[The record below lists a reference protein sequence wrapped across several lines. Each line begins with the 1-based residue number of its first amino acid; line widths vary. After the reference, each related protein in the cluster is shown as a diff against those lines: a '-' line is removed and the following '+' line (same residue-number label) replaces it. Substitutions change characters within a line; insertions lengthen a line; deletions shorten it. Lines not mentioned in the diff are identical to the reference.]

1 MYELVVYLQRE
12 KSLIHHTNT
21 MKQQSIRF
29 ITFLSLLCVCISLS
43 GKEDDML
50 YLSGRVKD
58 AVWGTEL
65 TSAVVVRY
73 DAAGNPT
80 DSIKADRGRRY
91 KNGEIVELAMF
102 GFMVERK
109 DSTYVFDVECP
120 GYITKTVTYRV
131 ENVGG
136 REDGREIPI
145 VFLEKAP
152 HKLNEVTVTAS
163 KIKFYHK
170 GDTLVYNASAF
181 QLSEGSMLD
190 ALISQLPGAE
200 LNEEGQIKINGEFVE
215 SLLLNG
221 KKFFDGN
228 NQLMLENIA
237 AYTVKSVEVYRG
249 QTHEEKWL
257 NDPTKEKH
265 LTMDVKL
272 KKEYNMGAIINA
284 QGGYGTEGRYT
295 GRLFASW
302 FTPFSQ
308 YALIGNFNNLNDS
321 RKPGKNDTWTPEMM
335 PSGTKRYKMAAFNYN
350 HSNRED
356 SRKFEGYVN
365 FEETSN
371 NNYNTAARTNF
382 LSGGNTYDNSFSH
395 SKSSNLKLETR
406 NYQTLE
412 WKKFYLWN
420 MMLGRYIKRSSMSD
434 VISATFNEEQDDVT
448 RHMLEAIYSDGSPEM
463 LDAVINR
470 SVTRSDG
477 HSHEW
482 EVQCFPTLNY
492 KIPRTSDHVRF
503 QLGVKY
509 KDAKEELWRDYNVN
523 YGADPVAA
531 VAKRQYF
538 DNSPNRRLTL
548 DGTAEYSTS
557 IGNVGVGVY
566 YSYRFENTDKD
577 SYMYA
582 LDRLADMGIY
592 GTVPSGYLAALDP
605 SNSYTSRLM
614 MNRHSVKPK
623 FSLYT
628 NVWPK
633 TELVIQLRP
642 EISLQHDHLDYWRAG
657 RDYLVTRSSV
667 VAVSTRYDASAIFSW
682 GAISNGRR
690 MTYVNE
696 LRYAFRYDTKTPDL
710 LHMVDVVNDADPL
723 NIAVGNPDL
732 RNEYTRTHNL
742 EWIYSPD
749 GKTLSNTLSG
759 SAAFTTDALVR
770 GYTYDT
776 STGVRRTRTYN
787 VDGNSIY
794 QVDDSFML
802 QFGRRQQFTMS
813 ASATGS
819 ITNYADMIGVNQSE
833 PEQSKVTNHVASG
846 NLKLGWQIGRQSVQ
860 LSGSGMLRHT
870 TSSRED
876 FNTINARHFNYGVLG
891 QFVLPYGFG
900 INTDFMF
907 YTRRGYGLSY
917 LDTTDAIWN
926 VRVTY
931 TPRGGRWVFMADG
944 FDLLHQLSN
953 VNYAVNA
960 SGRTI
965 SYSNAL
971 PRYVLFSVQYRLNIQ
986 PKKR

>member
-1 MYELVVYLQRE
+1 
-12 KSLIHHTNT
+12 
-21 MKQQSIRF
+21 MKQPNRF
-29 ITFLSLLCVCISLS
+29 ITCLLLLFICFSLS

-58 AVWGTEL
+58 AVLGTEL

-73 DAAGNPT
+73 DAAGNRI
-80 DSIKADRGRRY
+80 DSIKADRGRTY
-91 KNGEIVELAMF
+91 KNGEVIELARF

-120 GYITKTVTYRV
+120 GYITQTVTYRV
-131 ENVGG
+131 ENVGK
-136 REDGREIPI
+136 REDRREIPI
-145 VFLEKAP
+145 VFLQKAP

-181 QLSEGSMLD
+181 QLSDGSMLD

-265 LTMDVKL
+265 LTMDVRL
-272 KKEYNMGAIINA
+272 KKEYNLGAIINA
-284 QGGYGTEGRYT
+284 QGGYGTEGRYM

-302 FTPFSQ
+302 FTPLSR
-308 YALIGNFNNLNDS
+308 YSLIGNFNNLNDN
-321 RKPGKNDTWTPEMM
+321 RKPGKSDTWTPEMM
-335 PSGTKRYKMAAFNYN
+335 PSGTKRYKMAAFNYD
-350 HSNRED
+350 HSNRDD
-356 SRKFEGYVN
+356 SRKLEGYVN

-371 NNYNTAARTNF
+371 NNYNTVARTNF

-412 WKKFYLWN
+412 WKKFYFWN
-420 MMLGRYIKRSSMSD
+420 VMTGRYIRRSSMSD
-434 VISATFNEEQDDVT
+434 VISATFNKEQAGVT
-448 RHMLEAIYSDGSPEM
+448 RQMLEALYSDGSPEV
-463 LDAVINR
+463 LEAVINR

-477 HSHEW
+477 HGREW

-492 KIPRTSDHVRF
+492 KIPRTNDIVRF

-509 KDAKEELWRDYNVN
+509 KDAKEELWRDYNIN

-531 VAKRQYF
+531 VTKRQYF

-548 DGTAEYSTS
+548 DGTVEYGTT
-557 IGNVGVGVY
+557 VGKMRLNVY

-592 GTVPSGYLAALDP
+592 GTVPSGYLAVMDP

-614 MNRHSVKPK
+614 TNRHSVKPILSWFPK
-623 FSLYT
+623 I
-628 NVWPK
+628 WPK
-633 TELVIQLRP
+633 TELFIQLHP
-642 EISLQHDHLDYWRAG
+642 EISLQHDHLDYWRDG

-667 VAVSTRYDASAIFSW
+667 VAVATRYDASAIFSW
-682 GAISNGRR
+682 GAISKGRR
-690 MTYVNE
+690 LTYANE
-696 LRYAFRYDTKTPDL
+696 LRYSFNYNTKTPDL

-732 RNEYTRTHNL
+732 RNEYIRTHNI
-742 EWIYSPD
+742 EWIYRPD
-749 GKTLSNTLSG
+749 GRTLSNTLSG
-759 SAAFTTDALVR
+759 SASFTTDALVR

-776 STGVRRTRTYN
+776 TTGVRHTSTYN
-787 VDGNSIY
+787 VDGNSSY
-794 QVDDSFML
+794 SVNDSFML

-813 ASATGS
+813 ANAGGS
-819 ITNYADMIGVNQSE
+819 ITNYADMIGVDRAV

-846 NLKLGWQIGRQSVQ
+846 NLKLDWQIGRQNVQ
-860 LSGSGMLRHT
+860 LSGGGMLRHT
-870 TSSRED
+870 ISSRED

-891 QFVLPYGFG
+891 QFVLPCGFG

-971 PRYVLFSVQYRLNIQ
+971 PRYVLFSVQYRLNIM

>member
-1 MYELVVYLQRE
+1 
-12 KSLIHHTNT
+12 S
-21 MKQQSIRF
+21 
-29 ITFLSLLCVCISLS
+29 
-43 GKEDDML
+43 
-50 YLSGRVKD
+50 
-58 AVWGTEL
+58 
-65 TSAVVVRY
+65 
-73 DAAGNPT
+73 
-80 DSIKADRGRRY
+80 
-91 KNGEIVELAMF
+91 
-102 GFMVERK
+102 
-109 DSTYVFDVECP
+109 
-120 GYITKTVTYRV
+120 VT
-131 ENVGG
+131 
-136 REDGREIPI
+136 
-145 VFLEKAP
+145 L
-152 HKLNEVTVTAS
+152 
-163 KIKFYHK
+163 
-170 GDTLVYNASAF
+170 
-181 QLSEGSMLD
+181 
-190 ALISQLPGAE
+190 
-200 LNEEGQIKINGEFVE
+200 
-215 SLLLNG
+215 
-221 KKFFDGN
+221 
-228 NQLMLENIA
+228 
-237 AYTVKSVEVYRG
+237 
-249 QTHEEKWL
+249 
-257 NDPTKEKH
+257 
-265 LTMDVKL
+265 
-272 KKEYNMGAIINA
+272 
-284 QGGYGTEGRYT
+284 
-295 GRLFASW
+295 
-302 FTPFSQ
+302 
-308 YALIGNFNNLNDS
+308 
-321 RKPGKNDTWTPEMM
+321 TPEMM

-350 HSNRED
+350 HSNRAD
-356 SRKFEGYVN
+356 SWKFEGYVN

-509 KDAKEELWRDYNVN
+509 KDAKEELWRDYNIN

-557 IGNVGVGVY
+557 IGNVGVGVD

-623 FSLYT
+623 FSWFT

-690 MTYVNE
+690 MTYANE

-742 EWIYSPD
+742 EWIYNPD

-907 YTRRGYGLSY
+907 YTRCGYGLSY